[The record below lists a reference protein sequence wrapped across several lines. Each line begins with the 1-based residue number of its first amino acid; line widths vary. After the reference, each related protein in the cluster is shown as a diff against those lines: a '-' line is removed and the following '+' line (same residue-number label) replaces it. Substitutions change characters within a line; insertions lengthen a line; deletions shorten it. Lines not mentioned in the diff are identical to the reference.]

1 MLPILERELVDKK
14 HWTTMDDLRD
24 YFSIGQCTPGIIA
37 LNVSTFIGEK
47 KKGVPGALLATTG
60 FLTGPIII
68 ILIIASFLTNFA
80 EQPIVQHAFAGIRV
94 CVCVLIVQAV
104 LRLWKKSIV
113 DGFTLFLYLVIFV
126 LNAFSGILPV
136 RIPAAVLVII
146 AGVVGVL
153 MSMRNRSVKSAA
165 AGGASGNDNR
175 EKLQYLLSNEEGRK
189 AINTALIANRKCK
202 IGSNMMDII
211 VCGAIP
217 PYNDLL
223 GGKLISMLACSPTVI
238 RDYTHRY
245 NDQVSEIA
253 SRMKGKKVVRDS
265 RLVYLGTTS
274 LYAIGSSQYNRI
286 KMPLGNGGTLEF
298 RKMGI
303 TEGYGTVFFSKET
316 TNLFSKILEYKDG
329 GKRINHVFGEGTSP
343 RFRMISRGL
352 SVLGIRADAFMRHY
366 SPRIVYS
373 INLAKNTNEFLL
385 GLEDDVDYD
394 FDMNDEI
401 DVNQKTKDIIEY
413 WYTRWLEKRL
423 TTVDIVDRLSTF
435 RLTELLLGNI

>member
-1 MLPILERELVDKK
+1 MNEYLDLYTTFVRIGCVTFGGGYAMLPILERELVDKK

-165 AGGASGNDNR
+165 AGGASGNDNSG
-175 EKLQYLLSNEEGRK
+175 ESEAGETGRK
-189 AINTALIANRKCK
+189 EA
-202 IGSNMMDII
+202 
-211 VCGAIP
+211 
-217 PYNDLL
+217 
-223 GGKLISMLACSPTVI
+223 
-238 RDYTHRY
+238 
-245 NDQVSEIA
+245 
-253 SRMKGKKVVRDS
+253 
-265 RLVYLGTTS
+265 
-274 LYAIGSSQYNRI
+274 
-286 KMPLGNGGTLEF
+286 
-298 RKMGI
+298 
-303 TEGYGTVFFSKET
+303 
-316 TNLFSKILEYKDG
+316 
-329 GKRINHVFGEGTSP
+329 
-343 RFRMISRGL
+343 
-352 SVLGIRADAFMRHY
+352 
-366 SPRIVYS
+366 
-373 INLAKNTNEFLL
+373 
-385 GLEDDVDYD
+385 
-394 FDMNDEI
+394 
-401 DVNQKTKDIIEY
+401 
-413 WYTRWLEKRL
+413 EK
-423 TTVDIVDRLSTF
+423 
-435 RLTELLLGNI
+435 